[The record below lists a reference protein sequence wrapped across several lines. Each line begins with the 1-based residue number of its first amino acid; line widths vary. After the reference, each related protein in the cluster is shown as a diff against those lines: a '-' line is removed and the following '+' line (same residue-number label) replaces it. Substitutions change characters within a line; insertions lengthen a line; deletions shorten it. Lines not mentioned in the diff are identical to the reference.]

1 MKKALIAASV
11 MTTVALG
18 STAALVAANAADQSV
33 KPAVVS
39 PAVADY
45 TVAENESLLLHYVKK
60 SIYDAN
66 GNLLGYE
73 ETWGDP
79 LTYNQRIDAHF
90 EGGDMSFY
98 SLYNGTTSAKV
109 ARDEKGIVINGTVVT
124 VAPED
129 SAASGPLYELME
141 KQYQSEEWTEA
152 GTVTVDGKKLKK
164 VIQTNFS
171 NEGTSP
177 SNMYKVKFT
186 ETVYLDAQ
194 TGLPVKAET
203 HEVKDGKMVLYS
215 TFAYEYD
222 RKDRDQKLFD
232 ISSMDLEDYTSE
244 EVKAKY
250 PNLPIGG
257 KLPNP
262 LADLVS
268 KGTITEAQQDAI
280 DKALS
285 QNKQK
290 SIANGADEQKSNEES
305 LRAALV
311 GIVADGTITQEQADI
326 VVNLFK

>member
-11 MTTVALG
+11 MTTVVLG
-18 STAALVAANAADQSV
+18 STAALVAAGAADQPV

-39 PAVADY
+39 PVVADHI
-45 TVAENESLLLHYVKK
+45 VAENDSLLLHYVKK

-66 GNLLGYE
+66 GDFLGYE

-79 LTYNQRIDAHF
+79 LTYNQRTDAHF
-90 EGGDMSFY
+90 KGGDMSFF

-109 ARDEKGIVINGTVVT
+109 ALDEKGNVIDGTVVT

-129 SAASGPLYELME
+129 SAPSGPLYELMK
-141 KQYQSEEWTEA
+141 KQYQSKEWTDA

-164 VIQTNFS
+164 VIMSYES

-177 SNMYKVKFT
+177 SNMYKVKST

-203 HEVKDGKMVLYS
+203 HEEKDGKMVLYS
-215 TFAYEYD
+215 TFVYEYD
-222 RKDRDQKLFD
+222 RKDRDRKLFD

-262 LADLVS
+262 MADLVS
-268 KGTITEAQQDAI
+268 EGKITETQREAI

-285 QNKQK
+285 QAKK
-290 SIANGADEQKSNEES
+290 TSSKNGFDKKESSEEY
-305 LRAALV
+305 LRAALA
-311 GIVADGTITQEQADI
+311 GILVDGTITQEQADI
-326 VVNLFK
+326 IVNLFK